1 MAKKRHKEADRV
13 RLKMLLQLLP
23 PRAANYIDPDYY
35 YTPDNPA
42 SRQPERERA
51 RRALAD
57 LFPNGPPDAA
67 TLSNKLLAKRVNEWL
82 EAKKQPTLKQRT
94 IQRAAGRP

>member
-1 MAKKRHKEADRV
+1 MAKKRYKEVDRV

-42 SRQPERERA
+42 SQQPERERA
-51 RRALAD
+51 RRAIAA
-57 LFPNGPPDAA
+57 LFPDGPPDAA
-67 TLSNKLLAKRVNEWL
+67 ELPNKLLVNQVNDWL
-82 EAKKQPTLKQRT
+82 EANNLPSVEQRT
-94 IQRAAGRP
+94 IRRAARRP